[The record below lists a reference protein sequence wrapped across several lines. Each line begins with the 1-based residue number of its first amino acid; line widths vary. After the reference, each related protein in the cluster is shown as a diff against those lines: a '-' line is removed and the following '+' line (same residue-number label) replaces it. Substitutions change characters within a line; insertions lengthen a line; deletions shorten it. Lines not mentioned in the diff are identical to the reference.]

1 MDQVNDDEKWSSASL
16 CIGSK
21 KRSVDEISKFLDTKS
36 DQAISKGESL
46 SKRNPKSPISKEH
59 RWTLNSKSPSF
70 KPLENHLEEIASYI
84 ESHKSAIQELLSDCD
99 LEIRCAFSSG
109 NGQGGFFLDSAL
121 LKKLAANSIDIVVD
135 LYPPEGNI

>member
-1 MDQVNDDEKWSSASL
+1 MNQVNDDEKWSSASL
-16 CIGSK
+16 WIGSK
-21 KRSVDEISKFLDTKS
+21 NRSVNEISKILDTKP

-46 SKRNPKSPISKEH
+46 SNRNPKSPISKEH
-59 RWTLNSKSPSF
+59 RWTLNSKTPNF
-70 KPLENHLEEIASYI
+70 KPLENHLEEIVSYI
-84 ESHKSAIQELLSDCD
+84 ESHQSAIQDLLSDCD

-121 LKKLAANSIDIVVD
+121 LKRLATKSIDILVD